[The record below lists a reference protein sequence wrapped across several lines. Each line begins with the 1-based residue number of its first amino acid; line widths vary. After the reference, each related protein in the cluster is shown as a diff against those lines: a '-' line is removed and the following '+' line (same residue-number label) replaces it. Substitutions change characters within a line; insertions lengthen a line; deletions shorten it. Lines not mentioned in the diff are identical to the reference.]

1 MVCLDQ
7 RLLSRPKLSVSE
19 KRVSCFHSYYFLFLF
34 TQHLRLLR
42 HPNILKYI
50 GSEVS
55 MDAITMVTE
64 PVFPVLYVLSDASL
78 ECVVMGWRGL
88 ANGLTFL
95 HTKAGLS
102 HNNLSLMCV
111 YASTGNSQWKVG
123 GLELAIKHSRI
134 DHKVRSLAAD
144 IIGQYLLFFHF
155 DH

>member
-1 MVCLDQ
+1 
-7 RLLSRPKLSVSE
+7 
-19 KRVSCFHSYYFLFLF
+19 
-34 TQHLRLLR
+34 
-42 HPNILKYI
+42 
-50 GSEVS
+50 
-55 MDAITMVTE
+55 MDTITMVTE
-64 PVFPVLYVLSDASL
+64 PVFPVLYVLSDASV

-144 IIGQYLLFFHF
+144 ILASIYYSSILTTKSFVPAGYTLYKFKS
-155 DH
+155 